1 MADNTQTHEKIDQ
14 WQCVQCHSTI
24 PLNHSPVL
32 NTENCS
38 CVEDGAGEGAS
49 QPPLIEQP
57 TYFLETANNRH
68 PYAQQPRSGSSSSLS
83 VTCPEGPEREY
94 PQIQALS
101 SYLPLGPSIGLNEAQ
116 NQRIASF
123 RSDISYPMLRFLH
136 QHDTNS
142 TYSTQHVPIQDA
154 FLTQDLHMQSE
165 TSMRVLKTSR
175 KKSRESMQSFK
186 SAGTSFISL
195 GDGPLTE
202 AGAWVSDGGNESP
215 DEGYALALSGL
226 EDFNIADS
234 DARSRLTTNSVV
246 ESGKEI
252 YDHSTDHQSG
262 CGIIEET
269 PSNPGVGPGENNSY
283 PLPQAWMTRSED
295 ETRGFLLPE
304 RTANSVGRTKLS
316 IIALSTAAILL
327 RRWIRSSRRQKEE
340 ITLIS
345 APDITE
351 EQALSVSD
359 HPTHSPA
366 RCVLTTSSPM
376 TVWANPLI

>member
-1 MADNTQTHEKIDQ
+1 MADNTQK
-14 WQCVQCHSTI
+14 CVQCHSTI
-24 PLNHSPVL
+24 PPNQPPVF

-38 CVEDGAGEGAS
+38 CVEDGAGEGVS

-57 TYFLETANNRH
+57 TYFFETANNRH
-68 PYAQQPRSGSSSSLS
+68 PYAQQPRSGPSPPLS

-101 SYLPLGPSIGLNEAQ
+101 SYLPLRPSPG
-116 NQRIASF
+116 
-123 RSDISYPMLRFLH
+123 
-136 QHDTNS
+136 
-142 TYSTQHVPIQDA
+142 
-154 FLTQDLHMQSE
+154 
-165 TSMRVLKTSR
+165 
-175 KKSRESMQSFK
+175 
-186 SAGTSFISL
+186 
-195 GDGPLTE
+195 
-202 AGAWVSDGGNESP
+202 
-215 DEGYALALSGL
+215 EGYALALSGL

-252 YDHSTDHQSG
+252 YDHSNDHQSG

-283 PLPQAWMTRSED
+283 TLPQAWMTRSED

-304 RTANSVGRTKLS
+304 QTPNTVGRTKLS

-345 APDITE
+345 PTDITE
-351 EQALSVSD
+351 AQALSVSD
-359 HPTHSPA
+359 HPTRSLV

-376 TVWANPLI
+376 TVWINPLL